1 MSKKFEEGL
10 RIRKEVLGET
20 YVNESFE
27 NATPFD
33 KPFQEFI
40 TESAWGGVWSRGP
53 LDRKTKSI
61 ITLSVLIALKS
72 DAEIALHT
80 KGAIQNGVSPEELL
94 ALLIHSSVYAGVP
107 ASLSAMKTVKKVL
120 GDMGKLPSVSTLLFN
135 NRKRVHTYE

>member
-72 DAEIALHT
+72 DTEIALHT

-120 GDMGKLPSVSTLLFN
+120 SDMGKLPSVST
-135 NRKRVHTYE
+135 

>member
-1 MSKKFEEGL
+1 LSKKFEEGL

-120 GDMGKLPSVSTLLFN
+120 SDMGKLPSVST
-135 NRKRVHTYE
+135 

>member
-10 RIRKEVLGET
+10 RIRTEVLGEP

-61 ITLSVLIALKS
+61 ITLSVLFALKS

-120 GDMGKLPSVSTLLFN
+120 GDMGKLPSVST
-135 NRKRVHTYE
+135 

>member
-1 MSKKFEEGL
+1 LSKKFEEGL

-20 YVNESFE
+20 YVTESFE
-27 NATPFD
+27 NATSFD

-120 GDMGKLPSVSTLLFN
+120 VDMGKLPSVST
-135 NRKRVHTYE
+135 

>member
-1 MSKKFEEGL
+1 MIQKETTLSKKFEEGL

-27 NATPFD
+27 NATSFD

-80 KGAIQNGVSPEELL
+80 KGAIENGVSPEELL

-120 GDMGKLPSVSTLLFN
+120 GDMGKLPSVST
-135 NRKRVHTYE
+135 

>member
-1 MSKKFEEGL
+1 LSKKFEEGL

-120 GDMGKLPSVSTLLFN
+120 GDMGKLPSVST
-135 NRKRVHTYE
+135 

>member
-120 GDMGKLPSVSTLLFN
+120 GDMGKLPSV
-135 NRKRVHTYE
+135 

>member
-27 NATPFD
+27 NATSFD

-120 GDMGKLPSVSTLLFN
+120 GDMGKLPSVST
-135 NRKRVHTYE
+135 

>member
-120 GDMGKLPSVSTLLFN
+120 GDMGKLPSVST
-135 NRKRVHTYE
+135 

>member
-1 MSKKFEEGL
+1 MIQKETTLSKKFEEGL

-80 KGAIQNGVSPEELL
+80 KGAIENGVSPEELL

-120 GDMGKLPSVSTLLFN
+120 GDMGKLPSVST
-135 NRKRVHTYE
+135 

>member
-27 NATPFD
+27 NATSFD

-120 GDMGKLPSVSTLLFN
+120 GDMGKLPSV
-135 NRKRVHTYE
+135 

>member
-1 MSKKFEEGL
+1 VIQKETTLSKKFEEGL

-80 KGAIQNGVSPEELL
+80 KGAIENGVSPEELL

-120 GDMGKLPSVSTLLFN
+120 GDMGKLPSVST
-135 NRKRVHTYE
+135 

>member
-40 TESAWGGVWSRGP
+40 TESAWGEVWSRGP

-120 GDMGKLPSVSTLLFN
+120 GDMGKLPSVST
-135 NRKRVHTYE
+135 

>member
-120 GDMGKLPSVSTLLFN
+120 SDMGKLPSVST
-135 NRKRVHTYE
+135 

>member
-72 DAEIALHT
+72 DTEIALHT

-120 GDMGKLPSVSTLLFN
+120 GDMGKLPSVST
-135 NRKRVHTYE
+135 

>member
-94 ALLIHSSVYAGVP
+94 ALLSHSSVYAGVP
-107 ASLSAMKTVKKVL
+107 ASLAAMKTGKKVL
-120 GDMGKLPSVSTLLFN
+120 GDMGKLPSVST
-135 NRKRVHTYE
+135 

>member
-1 MSKKFEEGL
+1 M
-10 RIRKEVLGET
+10 
-20 YVNESFE
+20 
-27 NATPFD
+27 
-33 KPFQEFI
+33 
-40 TESAWGGVWSRGP
+40 
-53 LDRKTKSI
+53 DRKTKSI

-120 GDMGKLPSVSTLLFN
+120 SDMGKLPSVST
-135 NRKRVHTYE
+135 

>member
-10 RIRKEVLGET
+10 RIRKVVLGET

-120 GDMGKLPSVSTLLFN
+120 GDMGKLPSVST
-135 NRKRVHTYE
+135 

>member
-1 MSKKFEEGL
+1 MSRKFEEGL
-10 RIRKEVLGET
+10 KIRKEVLGET

-33 KPFQEFI
+33 RPFQEFI
-40 TESAWGGVWSRGP
+40 TESAWGGVWNRGP

-80 KGAIQNGVSPEELL
+80 KGAIQNGVSSEELL

-107 ASLSAMKTVKKVL
+107 ASISAMRTIKKVL
-120 GDMGKLPSVSTLLFN
+120 GDMGELSSD
-135 NRKRVHTYE
+135 

>member
-72 DAEIALHT
+72 DAEIAVHT

-120 GDMGKLPSVSTLLFN
+120 GDMGKLPSVST
-135 NRKRVHTYE
+135 